1 LALGEVRR
9 RWTRRAWLSSWA
21 VGAGAAAAVLAVGLL
36 AVWIAASEGLA
47 LAFVAIAV
55 SLLALVTL
63 AAAARPVRR
72 PPTNLQVA
80 RFIEEQAGGLDDVVV
95 TAVAHGETATPL
107 LTRLK
112 ADASAAIA
120 EVGLDRLISGESL
133 RRAAIGAV
141 VSSVVLAMAVWAFA
155 PTLSRGATIAGAYL
169 LPSSLFIDVTPGST
183 KVRAGQPVTITAR
196 VHGLDRGLVPSL
208 VVGDTRPVRMIPTG
222 ADGEYAITFD
232 QVTESFPYL
241 VAAGPVQSEGY
252 TIDVIR
258 PVRVARIDARYDY
271 PPELGLEPRV
281 EEDAGDLYAPA
292 GTTVALTVTTDKPV
306 ASGAIALADGS
317 RQTLGAGETLTASLQ
332 IQADGSYR
340 VALTDVDGLENP
352 GETEYFIRVLDD
364 RPPNV
369 RLQRPGGDRQVTALE
384 EVLIEARA
392 DDDFGLSSFEIVFQA
407 PGKPDTAVSIP
418 TGGAVAAEGR
428 HLVQLEDLGVAPGD
442 FVTYYARARD
452 VGQGRRGTESRSDI
466 FFLEVKPFE
475 EAFVAAQSQSMGMQ
489 GGEGLQD
496 LAEAQKE
503 IIAATWKLDAR
514 ARRARDAR
522 SESDIRA
529 VAKAQTALRAR
540 AAEAAGQV
548 AAAVMDPRRRRPR
561 PGVSATPGGDDPLAR
576 AVEAMGRAAGEL
588 DRLDT
593 ARAVPHELEALEQLL
608 KADADIKRRQVSRQ
622 QQASAGGA
630 SNRQSPDMSTLFD
643 QQLRKMQQTNY
654 ETPDSAETRES
665 RDPEDEALERVRELA
680 RRQEALQ
687 RAERELARDRGL
699 SEEEIKRQLERL
711 TREQQELMRQAE
723 DLSRRLE
730 QTSRQSAT
738 NEPQENARPQRASG
752 GTQSSAGQGQQ
763 AGSASETATS
773 RGQQMREIAG
783 QMKSAASD
791 LRRQDPEQASARSGE
806 ALERLRELS
815 REMERSRPDE
825 RRRAL
830 GDLRFE
836 AQQLADAERRL
847 ANEADRTAKG
857 AGGEDARRRLA
868 AEQERLAD
876 RTDRLGEAARA
887 LADAP
892 LTRAGDDQGAE
903 SRRSAAEAAEAIRRE
918 RLAERM
924 RESAGALR
932 QSDPPR
938 DPAADAR
945 DRARSL
951 DQIAGQLGAATGA
964 QDREA
969 ERLSEQLARTNEL
982 RDRVNE
988 LSRAIEAL
996 DREAREG
1003 QQGGRPESDAQ
1014 GQGQPGQGQPDQ
1026 GQPSGQSSNAG
1037 RQGNQGREGS
1047 SGEQGGA
1054 NGGRAG
1060 RLANLQRDAVEQLRE
1075 AQRLAGELR
1084 GQDPN
1089 GQDGLQTPDDW
1100 WPSLSAPGTEA
1111 FKQDFARWES
1121 LKQHLLVALERTETR
1136 VSGQLRER
1144 EARERLNAGGH
1155 QGVSEAYRQ
1164 TVDRYYQSLAAPRK
1178 PR

>member
-1 LALGEVRR
+1 M
-9 RWTRRAWLSSWA
+9 RRARLSAWA
-21 VGAGAAAAVLAVGLL
+21 VGAAAAAAVLVVGLL

-47 LAFVAIAV
+47 LAVVAIAI
-55 SLLALVTL
+55 SLLALFTL
-63 AAAARPVRR
+63 AAAVRPVRR
-72 PPTNLQVA
+72 PPTDLQVA

-95 TAVAHGETATPL
+95 TAVSHDDSPTPL
-107 LTRLK
+107 LARLK

-120 EVGLDRLISGESL
+120 NVGLDRLVTRESL
-133 RRAAIGAV
+133 RQVTVRALVASAG
-141 VSSVVLAMAVWAFA
+141 LALAAWAFA
-155 PTLSRGATIAGAYL
+155 PTLTRGSAIVAAYL
-169 LPSSLFIDVTPGST
+169 LPSYLFLDVTPGSAR
-183 KVRAGQPVTITAR
+183 VRAGEAVTITAR
-196 VHGLDRGLVPSL
+196 VQGLDQGLVPSL
-208 VVGDTRPVRMIPTG
+208 VVGDAEPVRMIPTG
-222 ADGEYAITFD
+222 AAGEYA
-232 QVTESFPYL
+232 VTLEKVVESFTYL
-241 VAAGPVQSEGY
+241 VAAGPLQSEGF
-252 TIDVIR
+252 TVDVIR
-258 PVRVARIDARYDY
+258 PVRVRRIDVRYDY
-271 PPELGLEPRV
+271 PPELGLESRT
-281 EEDAGDLYAPA
+281 EEDAGDIYAPA

-306 ASGAIALADGS
+306 TSGAIALADGS
-317 RQTLGAGETLTASLQ
+317 RQSLGAGDTLTASLSVQ
-332 IQADGSYR
+332 VDGSYR
-340 VALTDVDGLENP
+340 VTLTDIDGLENR

-369 RLQRPGGDRQVTALE
+369 RIQRPGGDRQVTPLE
-384 EVLIEARA
+384 EVLIEASA
-392 DDDFGLSSFEIVFQA
+392 DDDFGLSSLEIVFQA
-407 PGKPDTAVSIP
+407 PGKADTVVP
-418 TGGAVAAEGR
+418 FHTRGAVRAEGR
-428 HLVQLEDLGVAPGD
+428 HLVALEDLAVAPGD

-452 VGQGRRGTESRSDI
+452 AGQGRRGAESRSDI

-475 EAFVAAQSQSMGMQ
+475 EAFVAAQSQSLGMQ

-529 VAKAQTALRAR
+529 VAKAQTALRTR

-561 PGVSATPGGDDPLAR
+561 PGMGATPGGDDPLAR

-593 ARAVPHELEALEQLL
+593 SRAITHEMEALQHLL
-608 KADADIKRRQVSRQ
+608 EADADIKRRQVSRQ
-622 QQASAGGA
+622 QQASAGGG
-630 SNRQSPDMSTLFD
+630 SNRQTPDMSTLFD
-643 QQLRKMQQTNY
+643 QQLRKLQQTNY
-654 ETPDSAETRES
+654 ETPDSAETRENA
-665 RDPEDEALERVRELA
+665 DPEDDALARVRELA

-687 RAERELARDRGL
+687 RAERDLARDRGL
-699 SEEEIKRQLERL
+699 SAEEIKRQLERL

-730 QTSRQSAT
+730 QASRQTST
-738 NEPQENARPQRASG
+738 NEPQENARSQRASG
-752 GTQSSAGQGQQ
+752 GSQSSAGQGQQ
-763 AGSASETATS
+763 AGSPSESATS
-773 RGQQMREIAG
+773 RSRQMREIAER
-783 QMKSAASD
+783 MKSAASD
-791 LRRQDPEQASARSGE
+791 LRQQDPGQASARSAE
-806 ALERLRELS
+806 ALEQLRELS
-815 REMERSRPDE
+815 REMEQSEPDE

-847 ANEADRTAKG
+847 ASETERTG
-857 AGGEDARRRLA
+857 EGPGGDDARRRLA

-892 LTRAGDDQGAE
+892 LTRTRDEEGAE
-903 SRRSAAEAAEAIRRE
+903 SRRSAAEAAETIRRE

-924 RESAGALR
+924 RESADALR
-932 QSDPPR
+932 R
-938 DPAADAR
+938 ADRAGEQAGRAR

-951 DQIAGQLGAATGA
+951 DQVAGQLGAATGGA
-964 QDREA
+964 DRET
-969 ERLSEQLARTNEL
+969 ERLSEQLSRTNEL

-996 DREAREG
+996 DREAR
-1003 QQGGRPESDAQ
+1003 QGEQDGRPGSDAQ
-1014 GQGQPGQGQPDQ
+1014 GRQGE
-1026 GQPSGQSSNAG
+1026 PSSASSSTS

-1054 NGGRAG
+1054 TGGRAG
-1060 RLANLQRDAVEQLRE
+1060 RLANLQREAVAQLRE
-1075 AQRLAGELR
+1075 AQRLAGELSE
-1084 GQDPN
+1084 QDPD
-1089 GQDGLQTPDDW
+1089 GRDGLQTPEDW

-1121 LKQHLLVALERTETR
+1121 LKQNLLVGLERTEAR

-1155 QGVSEAYRQ
+1155 VGVSEAYREM
-1164 TVDRYYQSLAAPRK
+1164 VDRYYQSLAAPRK